1 MKYLYLLLAVLGA
14 LLPLS
19 QFVPASMDGSFSVA
33 NLISEMT
40 ATRNLRG
47 IAFDLMIA
55 AITGIV
61 FMVREGRRL
70 RVRLLWLPLVGT
82 VVIGFSFGLPL
93 FLYLRER
100 QLLRGEEKSSEA

>member
-1 MKYLYLLLAVLGA
+1 MKLIYLLLAILGA
-14 LLPLS
+14 ILPLS
-19 QFVPASMDGSFSVA
+19 QFVPAFLEGSFSVG
-33 NLISEMT
+33 NLISELM

-55 AITGIV
+55 AITGVV

-70 RVRLLWLPLVGT
+70 KVRILWLPLLGT
-82 VVIGFSFGLPL
+82 FLIGFSFGLPF

-100 QLLRGEEKSSEA
+100 TLEKENSP

>member
-1 MKYLYLLLAVLGA
+1 MKRIYLLLAILGA

-19 QFVPASMDGSFSVA
+19 QFVPASLEGSFSVG
-33 NLISEMT
+33 NLISELM

-55 AITGIV
+55 AITGVV

-70 RVRLLWLPLVGT
+70 KVRILWLPLLGT
-82 VVIGFSFGLPL
+82 FLVGFSFGLPF

-100 QLLRGEEKSSEA
+100 TLEKVNTP

>member
-1 MKYLYLLLAVLGA
+1 MKLLYLVLAILGA

-19 QFVPASMDGSFSVA
+19 QFVPASLEGTFSVGS
-33 NLISEMT
+33 LISEVT

-47 IAFDLMIA
+47 IAFDLMVA
-55 AITGIV
+55 AITGVV

-70 RVRLLWLPLVGT
+70 KVKLLWLPLLGT
-82 VVIGFSFGLPL
+82 ILIGFSFGLPF

-100 QLLRGEEKSSEA
+100 ALQSDTPS